1 MRKQGCEIEAKSL
14 TYTIHNCNPS
24 QHLFKKI
31 WSSEET
37 VDSEIPTPQ
46 PPVVRHV
53 LNNVTCRAKPWE
65 ILAVVGPSGAGKSTL
80 LELLAGRLPLPPPP
94 ATILVDDLPL
104 SKRSFRRISAFVPQK
119 DCLFPLLTVRETLA
133 FTARLRLG
141 LPTTAIHTRVETL
154 LAELGLAHVAS
165 LRVSSISGGER
176 RRVSIAV
183 EAVHDPA
190 VLILDEPT
198 SGLDSSSALQIVD
211 MLRSMAESGGRTI
224 ILSIHQP
231 CWRIVKLFGSLLL
244 LSDGSVLHHGTI
256 ADLISRLAAAGHPLP
271 AHTNPV
277 EFAIDSL
284 DSLSHLQ
291 RNEKANHHST
301 LQQLFHIHKVADN
314 HSTELFNI
322 EFDYANNPF
331 VETSILTLRF
341 MKNVFRTKELF
352 TCRTFQMLL
361 SGLVLGSIF
370 FDLKF
375 DIAGARDRVGLFAFI
390 LTFLLS
396 CTTEALPIFLKER
409 DILMK
414 ETSGGAYRVSSYV
427 IANGLVFLPFLFI
440 LALLFASP
448 VYWLAGLD
456 RNPSSFA
463 FFLLLIWLILYTAN
477 SVVVCFSSLAPNFI
491 VGNSVIA
498 GVMGSFFLFSGY
510 FIRKEGIPGCW
521 VFMNYLSLFR
531 YPFEAFLVNEFS
543 GEGKCLE
550 EKFGVCLLDGDTVL
564 RKEGLGEVSRWKD
577 VIVMVGFILGYRFG
591 SYMILRIRSKCAKK
605 GGLQGSFFDL

>member
-1 MRKQGCEIEAKSL
+1 MTKQGCEIEARAI
-14 TYTIHNCNPS
+14 TYTIHNCHPS
-24 QHLFKKI
+24 HQLFKKI
-31 WSSEET
+31 WSSDEPADPEF
-37 VDSEIPTPQ
+37 PTQQ
-46 PPVVRHV
+46 PPAVRHV

-80 LELLAGRLPLPPPP
+80 LELLACRLPLPPPP

-133 FTARLRLG
+133 FTASLRLG
-141 LPTTAIHTRVETL
+141 LPTTALRPRVEAL
-154 LAELGLAHVAS
+154 LAELGLASVAE

-176 RRVSIAV
+176 RRLSIAV

-198 SGLDSSSALQIVD
+198 SGLDSTSALQIVD
-211 MLRSMAESGGRTI
+211 MLRSMAESRGRTV

-231 CWRIVKLFGSLLL
+231 CSRIVKLFGSLLL
-244 LSDGSVLHHGTI
+244 LSDGRVLHHGTI
-256 ADLISRLAAAGHPLP
+256 ADLISRLAAAGHSLP

-277 EFAIDSL
+277 EFAIDFI
-284 DSLSHLQ
+284 DSLSQLR
-291 RNEKANHHST
+291 RNEKADHCT
-301 LQQLFHIHKVADN
+301 LQQLLHIHKVADN
-314 HSTELFNI
+314 ADLFNL
-322 EFDYANNPF
+322 EFDYANCPA
-331 VETSILTLRF
+331 VETAILTLRF
-341 MKNVFRTKELF
+341 LKNISRTKELF
-352 TCRTFQMLL
+352 TYRTFQMLL
-361 SGLVLGSIF
+361 SGLVLGTIF
-370 FDLKF
+370 FDLKL
-375 DIAGARDRVGLFAFI
+375 DISGARDRVGLFAFI

-409 DILMK
+409 EILMK
-414 ETSGGAYRVSSYV
+414 ETSCGAYRVSSYV
-427 IANGLVFLPFLFI
+427 IANGLVFLPFQFI

-456 RNPSSFA
+456 RSLSSFA

-510 FIRKEGIPGCW
+510 FIRKEGMPGCW

-550 EKFGVCLLDGDTVL
+550 EKFGVCLLDGDGLL
-564 RKEGLGEVSRWKD
+564 RKEGLGRANRWKD
-577 VIVMVGFILGYRFG
+577 VMVMVGFILGYRFG
-591 SYMILRIRSKCAKK
+591 SYMILRLRSKCAKK
-605 GGLQGSFFDL
+605 GGLKVVFFGL

>member
-1 MRKQGCEIEAKSL
+1 MRKQGYEIVARGI
-14 TYTIHNCNPS
+14 TYTIQSCHPS
-24 QHLFKKI
+24 HRFFKKI
-31 WSSEET
+31 WSSDEPADPEFP
-37 VDSEIPTPQ
+37 IRQ
-46 PPVVRHV
+46 PPAVRHV

-80 LELLAGRLPLPPPP
+80 LELLAGRIPLPPPP

-104 SKRSFRRISAFVPQK
+104 SKRSFSRISAFVPQK
-119 DCLFPLLTVRETLA
+119 DCLFPLLTVRETIA
-133 FTARLRLG
+133 FTARLRLR
-141 LPTTAIHTRVETL
+141 LTSTELRPRVEAL
-154 LAELGLAHVAS
+154 LVELGLAPVAA

-176 RRVSIAV
+176 RRLSIAV

-211 MLRSMAESGGRTI
+211 MLRSMAESRGRTVV
-224 ILSIHQP
+224 LSIHQP
-231 CWRIVKLFGSLLL
+231 CSRIVKLFGSLLL
-244 LSDGSVLHHGTI
+244 LSEGKVLHHGTI

-277 EFAIDSL
+277 EFAIDSI
-284 DSLSHLQ
+284 DSLSQLQ
-291 RNEKANHHST
+291 RNEKADHCT
-301 LQQLFHIHKVADN
+301 LQQLFQIQKVADS
-314 HSTELFNI
+314 HSELFNL
-322 EFDYANNPF
+322 EFDYANNPA
-331 VETSILTLRF
+331 VETAILTLRF
-341 MKNVFRTKELF
+341 MKNVSRTKELF
-352 TCRTFQMLL
+352 TCRTIQMLL

-409 DILMK
+409 EILMK
-414 ETSGGAYRVSSYV
+414 ETFGGAYRVSSYV

-440 LALLFASP
+440 LAFLFASP

-456 RNPSSFA
+456 RSLSSFA

-491 VGNSVIA
+491 VGNSVIS

-510 FIRKEGIPGCW
+510 FIRKEEMPGCW

-531 YPFEAFLVNEFS
+531 YPFQSFLVNEFS

-550 EKFGVCLLDGDTVL
+550 EKFGVCLLDGDAL
-564 RKEGLGEVSRWKD
+564 LKKEGLGSAKRWKD
-577 VIVMVGFILGYRFG
+577 VMVMVGFILGYRFC
-591 SYMILRIRSKCAKK
+591 SFVILNLRNKRAKK
-605 GGLQGSFFDL
+605 GSLKKAFFDL